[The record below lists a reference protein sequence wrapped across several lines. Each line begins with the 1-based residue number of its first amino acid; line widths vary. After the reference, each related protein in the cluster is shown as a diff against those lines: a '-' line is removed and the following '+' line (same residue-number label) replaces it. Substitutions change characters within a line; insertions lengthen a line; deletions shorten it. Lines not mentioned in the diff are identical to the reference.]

1 MKFLNFFKK
10 KPSFVKTATGKE
22 KKEKE
27 REEIKEEVKPKEE
40 AKKEVK
46 VKKEAKKPSEVSIP
60 KPKPF
65 MAGKAKKLDLAWKV
79 LETPHI
85 SEKATDLTKQNKYVF
100 RVFPKSNKKEI
111 KKAVEDIYGID
122 VLDVKTI
129 KIPRKKKM
137 RGRVAG
143 WKKGYKK
150 AIVKI
155 EKGQKIEILPR

>member
-10 KPSFVKTATGKE
+10 KKKKEEEKE
-22 KKEKE
+22 K
-27 REEIKEEVKPKEE
+27 IKEEVKPKKEV
-40 AKKEVK
+40 KKEVK
-46 VKKEAKKPSEVSIP
+46 VKKEAKKPSKISIP
-60 KPKPF
+60 KPKE
-65 MAGKAKKLDLAWKV
+65 KKVGLAWKV

-155 EKGQKIEILPR
+155 KEGQKIELLPR

>member
-1 MKFLNFFKK
+1 MALLDIFKRKK
-10 KPSFVKTATGKE
+10 KKEEKIEPVK
-22 KKEKE
+22 KKE
-27 REEIKEEVKPKEE
+27 EE
-40 AKKEVK
+40 AKEPPK
-46 VKKEAKKPSEVSIP
+46 VSVS
-60 KPKPF
+60 KPKPAF
-65 MAGKAKKLDLAWKV
+65 VKATAGREKKIDLAWKI

-111 KKAVEDIYGID
+111 KKAVEDVYGID
-122 VLDVKTI
+122 VLDVRTI

-137 RGRVAG
+137 RGRVSG

-155 EKGQKIEILPR
+155 KEGQKIELLPR